1 MPGMTDRDQFA
12 AAALT
17 GLLAQGDD
25 GSFSEES
32 YARGA
37 YRWADAMLCE
47 RERTNRDAAPA
58 ARASVDSV
66 APQPTTDGRERTDK
80 SPARTVDGT
89 GESDRPKPIKSTPAT
104 HATHGE
110 GSMRREGIQEPVAW
124 GVAGSKGLLYATSVS
139 RMDAVDM
146 QSEHECDTH
155 VVPLYRRPPCQ
166 DFSQKNWTLTDAE
179 REAIDTAAHAA
190 VQLYPLTGV
199 GLAAVLRGLLSRL
212 GGDE

>member
-1 MPGMTDRDQFA
+1 MTSETLRDHFA

-89 GESDRPKPIKSTPAT
+89 GESDRPKPIKSTPVS
-104 HATHGE
+104 HATHRE
-110 GSMRREGIQEPVAW
+110 GSVRRECTEPAAW
-124 GVAGSKGLLYATSVS
+124 GVAGSKGLLYATSIS

-155 VVPLYRRPPCQ
+155 VVPLYRSPA
-166 DFSQKNWTLTDAE
+166 LTEAE
-179 REAIDTAAHAA
+179 REAVEKMRVHLYEISRDNAFIDDVCDDAKAS
-190 VQLYPLTGV
+190 Y
-199 GLAAVLRGLLSRL
+199 LAISEFLERHG
-212 GGDE
+212 